1 MFKTL
6 VTIIRGAGASA
17 EQEFADRNALLLLD
31 QQIRDATNSLERAKR
46 ALALAVAQD
55 RQEGVRVAA
64 AETQIGELE
73 ARVTAALQA
82 GAEALAR
89 DGAEAIARLEAD
101 RNSYRAAK
109 AFFEPEIQRL
119 RDYVAQAQ
127 QRLLTVE
134 RGRRVARAAESIR
147 IVRRGGVEEEGPHRA
162 TLAEA
167 EATLSRLRDRQAEI
181 RVADEALDE
190 LETASSLDAI
200 AKKLAAEGFGPR
212 VKATADDVL
221 SRLRARVQEG
231 GRGAGSSPQS

>member
-6 VTIIRGAGASA
+6 VTIIRGAGVSA
-17 EQEFADRNALLLLD
+17 EQAFADRNALLLLD
-31 QQIRDATNSLERAKR
+31 QQIRDATNSLERAKK
-46 ALALAVAQD
+46 ALALAIAQD
-55 RQEGVRVAA
+55 RQEGARVAA
-64 AETQIGELE
+64 AETQIAELE

-82 GAEALAR
+82 GAEDLAR

-127 QRLLTVE
+127 HRLLTVE

-147 IVRRGGVEEEGPHRA
+147 IMRRGGVEEEGPHRA

-190 LETASSLDAI
+190 LETATSPETI
-200 AKKLAAEGFGPR
+200 TKKLAAEGFGPR
-212 VKATADDVL
+212 LKATADDVL
-221 SRLRARVQEG
+221 SRLRARVQSG
-231 GRGAGSSPQS
+231 PSAGASPQS